1 MSNGVTTRFRHFG
14 RRVTFRT
21 LCERYALPYYVLWRR
36 YARGERGARLVRPVE
51 SKYGH
56 RGRWSDT
63 DAPQPQNPHPPAHAA
78 RAYVTLPTV
87 TT

>member
-1 MSNGVTTRFRHFG
+1 MSNGVTTRFRHQG
-14 RRVTFRT
+14 KRVTFRT

-56 RGRWSDT
+56 RGRWSDDHAT
-63 DAPQPQNPHPPAHAA
+63 QPENQNAQARPA
-78 RAYVTLPTV
+78 RAFVNVTV